1 MNDNQIIKLFF
12 TRNEDAIAQTDNK
25 YGTRLTGLAENILQ
39 NNEDA
44 QECVNDTYLKAW
56 DTIPPTKPEHF
67 FAYLAKSADTFP
79 SADWTGTMPP
89 NGMGRWLP

>member
-12 TRNEDAIAQTDNK
+12 TRNEDAIAQTACK
-25 YGTRLTGLAENILQ
+25 YGTRLMGLSANILR

-56 DTIPPTKPEHF
+56 DTIPP
-67 FAYLAKSADTFP
+67 P
-79 SADWTGTMPP
+79 SFSITIPS
-89 NGMGRWLP
+89 RL

>member
-12 TRNEDAIAQTDNK
+12 TRNEDAIAQTAYK
-25 YGTRLTGLAENILQ
+25 YGTRLMGLSANILR

-56 DTIPPTKPEHF
+56 DTIPPTRP
-67 FAYLAKSADTFP
+67 
-79 SADWTGTMPP
+79 
-89 NGMGRWLP
+89 